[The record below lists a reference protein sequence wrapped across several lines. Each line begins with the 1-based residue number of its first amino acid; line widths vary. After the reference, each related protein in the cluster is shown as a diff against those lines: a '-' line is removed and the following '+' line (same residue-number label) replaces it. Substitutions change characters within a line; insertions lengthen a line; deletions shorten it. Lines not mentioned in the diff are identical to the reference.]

1 MQPGLWQ
8 GPSELGNISN
18 LMQEILMGG
27 RYPKTVLAKVTSR
40 KTLAKNCSHTS
51 ETIWHTGPS
60 SAAKQL
66 PCIPCLMA
74 SSKAEVVAVMPVPG
88 MAVELSC

>member
-27 RYPKTVLAKVTSR
+27 RYSKTVLAKVTSR
-40 KTLAKNCSHTS
+40 KTLAKICSHTS
-51 ETIWHTGPS
+51 ETIWHT

-66 PCIPCLMA
+66 PCIPCLTA